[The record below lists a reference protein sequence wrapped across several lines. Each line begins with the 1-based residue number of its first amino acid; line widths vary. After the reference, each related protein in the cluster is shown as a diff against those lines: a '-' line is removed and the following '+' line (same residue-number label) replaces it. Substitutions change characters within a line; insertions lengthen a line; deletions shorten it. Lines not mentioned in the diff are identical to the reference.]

1 MFAFG
6 QVSNSETNQG
16 LNTASRVLLERVEGL
31 IDSRDFD
38 EAKSLI
44 IDSRTLINDDYG
56 DRLLDLYFIELELES
71 SSGENPTSPFVQF
84 KDEELSQDAFIYL
97 EYLKGRRA
105 FLKKEFSKADSL
117 FTSIFS
123 ITKN

>member
-97 EYLKGRRA
+97 EYFVPLIA
-105 FLKKEFSKADSL
+105 VHLIFLMK
-117 FTSIFS
+117 IM
-123 ITKN
+123 IVIKNGNNFLC